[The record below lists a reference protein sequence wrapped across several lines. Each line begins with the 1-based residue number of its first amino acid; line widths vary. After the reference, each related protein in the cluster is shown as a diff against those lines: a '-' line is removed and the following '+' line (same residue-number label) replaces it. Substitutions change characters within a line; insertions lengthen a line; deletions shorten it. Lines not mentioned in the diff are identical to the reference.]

1 MIRLSDGYA
10 IDVDSRCYTL
20 GIPKKQ
26 TTVDK
31 KTGETKESTTMYEA
45 KYYSTLDQALLGW
58 WKVMRRKA
66 LSSFEGSLAEAIEV
80 IKKQDEMIRKIIAK
94 IEEGAE
100 QDGSVSKQN

>member
-20 GIPKKQ
+20 GVPKKQ
-26 TTVDK
+26 TIVDK
-31 KTGETKESTTMYEA
+31 KTGETKETETMTDA
-45 KYYSTLDQALLGW
+45 KYYSTLDQALVGW
-58 WKVMRRKA
+58 WKTMRRKE
-66 LSSFEGSLAEAIEV
+66 LSKFEGSLDEAIEV
-80 IKKQDEMIRKIIAK
+80 VKKLDEKIRKIIAK